1 MAFEIVQLPCLKD
14 NYVVLLHDTASMAT
28 ACIDAPDAAAMLAEL
43 DARGWALT
51 DILVTHHHADHVQ
64 GIAALKAR
72 FPKARVVGPQKEAD
86 KIAGLEVTVSEGD
99 TVKVGAL
106 SASVIETPG
115 HTLGQVNYWF
125 AREKLLFSG
134 DTLFAL
140 GCGRVMET
148 PLEVMWQSL
157 SRLAALPA
165 DTQVYCGHEYTQS
178 NARFALSVE
187 PDNALLQAR
196 ARHVDALRAHGNA
209 TVPST
214 IELELATNPFLRA
227 ANPELQQALGMSG
240 ADPAKVFAELRTRKD
255 KF

>member
-1 MAFEIVQLPCLKD
+1 MAFEIVQVLCLQD
-14 NYVVLLHDTASMAT
+14 NYVALLHDAAAKAT
-28 ACIDAPDAAAMLAEL
+28 ACVDAPEAAAILAAL

-64 GIAALKAR
+64 GIPALKAR
-72 FPKARVVGPQKEAD
+72 FPAARVTGPRKEAA
-86 KIAGLEVTVSEGD
+86 KIGGLDVEVGEGD
-99 TVKVGAL
+99 IVKVGAL
-106 SASVIETPG
+106 AASIIETPG
-115 HTLGQVNYWF
+115 HTAGQINYYF
-125 AREKLLFSG
+125 AKEKLLFSG

-140 GCGRVMET
+140 GCGRVFET

-157 SRLAALPA
+157 LKLAALPP

-178 NARFALSVE
+178 NARFALSVD
-187 PDNALLQAR
+187 PDNKLLQAR

-227 ANPELQQALGMSG
+227 GAPELQRALGMSD
-240 ADPAKVFAELRTRKD
+240 AEPARVFAELRTRKD

>member
-1 MAFEIVQLPCLKD
+1 MAFEIVQLPCLQD
-14 NYVVLLHDTASMAT
+14 NYAVLLHDTATKAT
-28 ACIDAPDAAAMLAEL
+28 ACIDAPDAALLLAEL
-43 DARGWALT
+43 DARGWTLT
-51 DILVTHHHADHVQ
+51 DILVTHHHGDHVQ

-72 FPKARVVGPQKEAD
+72 FSEARVVGPQKEAG
-86 KIAGLEVTVSEGD
+86 KIAALEVAVKEGD

-115 HTLGQVNYWF
+115 HTLGQINYWF
-125 AREKLLFSG
+125 GAEKLLFSG

-148 PLEVMWQSL
+148 PLEVMWHSL
-157 SRLAALPA
+157 AKLAALPP

-187 PDNALLQAR
+187 PDNQALQER
-196 ARHVDALRAHGNA
+196 ARHVDALRAHGSA

-214 IELELATNPFLRA
+214 LELELATNPFLRA
-227 ANPELQQALGMSG
+227 AAPDMQKAIGMSG

-255 KF
+255 RF

>member
-1 MAFEIVQLPCLKD
+1 MPFEIAQVLCLKD
-14 NYVVLLHDTASMAT
+14 NYVALLHDAATKAT
-28 ACIDAPDAAAMLAEL
+28 ACIDAPDAAPILAAL
-43 DARGWALT
+43 DAKGWALT

-64 GIAALKAR
+64 GIPALKAR
-72 FPKARVVGPQKEAD
+72 FPNARVVAPQKEAA
-86 KIAGLEVTVSEGD
+86 KIGGVDLAVAEGEA
-99 TVKVGAL
+99 VKVGAL
-106 SASVIETPG
+106 TASVIETPG
-115 HTLGQVNYWF
+115 HTAGHINYWF

-140 GCGRVMET
+140 GCGRVFET
-148 PLEVMWQSL
+148 PLDVMWDSL
-157 SRLAALPA
+157 AKLAKLPA
-165 DTQVYCGHEYTQS
+165 DTQVYCGHEYTQT

-187 PDNALLQAR
+187 PDNRLLQER

-227 ANPELQQALGMSG
+227 SAPEMQRALGMSG

-255 KF
+255 RF

>member
-1 MAFEIVQLPCLKD
+1 MAFEIVQLLCFKD
-14 NYVVLLHDTASMAT
+14 NYVVLLHDTSTKAT
-28 ACIDAPDAAAMLAEL
+28 ACIDAPDAAVMLAAL

-72 FPKARVVGPQKEAD
+72 FPKARVVGPQKEAG
-86 KIAGLEVTVSEGD
+86 KIAALEITVSEGD
-99 TVKVGAL
+99 SVKVGTL

-125 AREKLLFSG
+125 GSEKLLFSG

-140 GCGRVMET
+140 GCGRVKET

-157 SRLAALPA
+157 AKLAALPP

-187 PDNALLQAR
+187 PDNKALQER

-227 ANPELQQALGMSG
+227 GTREMQQAIGMSG
-240 ADPAKVFAELRTRKD
+240 ADPATVFAELRTRKD
-255 KF
+255 RF

>member
-1 MAFEIVQLPCLKD
+1 MPFEIVQVLCMKD
-14 NYVVLLHDTASMAT
+14 NYVALLHDAATRAT
-28 ACIDAPDAAAMLAEL
+28 ACIDAPDAAPILAAL
-43 DARGWALT
+43 DAKGWALS
-51 DILVTHHHADHVQ
+51 DILITHHHADHVQ

-72 FPKARVVGPQKEAD
+72 FPKARVTGPRQEAA
-86 KIAGLEVTVSEGD
+86 KISGLEVQVGEGD

-115 HTLGQVNYWF
+115 HTAGHINYYF
-125 AREKLLFSG
+125 AAEKLLFSG

-140 GCGRVMET
+140 GCGRVLET
-148 PLEVMWQSL
+148 PLETMWRSL
-157 SRLAALPA
+157 QKLAALAP
-165 DTQVYCGHEYTQS
+165 DTQVYCGHEYTQA

-187 PDNALLQAR
+187 PDNAMLQAR

-227 ANPELQQALGMSG
+227 GAPELQKALGMSG
-240 ADPAKVFAELRTRKD
+240 ADPARVFAELRTRKD

>member
-1 MAFEIVQLPCLKD
+1 MAFEIVQVLCQKD
-14 NYVVLLHDTASMAT
+14 NYVVLLHDTATHAT
-28 ACIDAPDAAAMLAEL
+28 ACVDAPEAETILAAL
-43 DARGWALT
+43 DAKGWALT

-64 GIAALKAR
+64 GIPALKAR
-72 FPKARVVGPQKEAD
+72 FPGARVTGPRKESAKIGGLDVEVGD
-86 KIAGLEVTVSEGD
+86 GD
-99 TVKVGAL
+99 VVKVGGLA
-106 SASVIETPG
+106 ASIIETPG
-115 HTLGQVNYWF
+115 HTAGQINYFF
-125 AREKLLFSG
+125 AKEKLLFSG

-140 GCGRVMET
+140 GCGRVFET
-148 PLEVMWQSL
+148 PLEVMWRSL
-157 SRLAALPA
+157 LKLAALPP

-187 PDNALLQAR
+187 PDNTLLQAR

-214 IELELATNPFLRA
+214 IELELATNPFMRA
-227 ANPELQQALGMSG
+227 GTPEMQKALGMSG

>member
-1 MAFEIVQLPCLKD
+1 MAFEIVQVLCQKD
-14 NYVVLLHDTASMAT
+14 NYVVLLHDADSRAT
-28 ACIDAPDAAAMLAEL
+28 ACIDAPEAAPILAVL
-43 DARGWALT
+43 DAKGWKLT

-64 GIAALKAR
+64 GIPALRAR
-72 FPKARVVGPQKEAD
+72 FPGARVTGPCKEAA
-86 KIAGLEVTVSEGD
+86 KIGGLDVEVGEGD
-99 TVKVGAL
+99 TVKVGGL

-115 HTLGQVNYWF
+115 HTVGQINYFF

-140 GCGRVMET
+140 GCGRVFET
-148 PLEVMWQSL
+148 PLEVMWHSL
-157 SRLAALPA
+157 AKLAALPA

-187 PDNALLQAR
+187 PDNAMLQAR

-227 ANPELQQALGMSG
+227 NTLEMQKALGMSG